1 MARAR
6 QARPLPDFSTL
17 APMTSPRIPQPPAS
31 APGNSIGTERQAP
44 TPDIAALARQGS
56 ALGASA
62 ARQGGGTTGLRV
74 FVTLDMPIGSLQRLV
89 EQCERSG
96 ATLVLRGLQNQSL
109 RQTLARVQA
118 LLGQRRVSWQI
129 DPEAFEHYRVQA
141 APTFVLDLPGL
152 TLPNHAAAPN
162 AQCAP
167 GSCTD
172 RQPHVMVSGDVSLDY
187 ALQAMARRLPMAA
200 PRALELLRRL
210 Q

>member
-1 MARAR
+1 MARAL

-17 APMTSPRIPQPPAS
+17 APMTSPRIPQLPAS
-31 APGNSIGTERQAP
+31 EPANSLGADRQAP
-44 TPDIAALARQGS
+44 APDIAALARQGNR
-56 ALGASA
+56 LGASVSP
-62 ARQGGGTTGLRV
+62 QGAGTTGLRV
-74 FVTLDMPIGSLQRLV
+74 FVTLDMPAGSLQRLI

-109 RQTLARVQA
+109 RQTLATVQT
-118 LLGQRRVSWQI
+118 LLSQRRVSWQI

-141 APTFVLDLPGL
+141 APTFVLDLPSL
-152 TLPNHAAAPN
+152 TLPNQGDLPN
-162 AQCAP
+162 AQCTP

-172 RQPHVMVSGDVSLDY
+172 RPPHVMVSGDVSLDY